1 MTLLRQ
7 KCSCLPHKFVI
18 FQQWETQQMDKLA
31 YKHDWQKIH
40 SVSQRSFIWSF
51 KIPRIETQ
59 QINQFPQTEFLLPSV
74 QIIQVLCIHL
84 KKIGLSG
91 CKPWNQRKLCSCMSL
106 HDKVITQ
113 ELNKIAALPQR
124 GRLKIAFS

>member
-1 MTLLRQ
+1 MTVLRQ

-31 YKHDWQKIH
+31 CKHDWQKIH
-40 SVSQRSFIWSF
+40 SVNQRSFIWSF

-59 QINQFPQTEFLLPSV
+59 QINQFPQPKFLLPSV

-84 KKIGLSG
+84 KKLDLVVVNHEISENCALACLST
-91 CKPWNQRKLCSCMSL
+91 SL
-106 HDKVITQ
+106 ITQ

-124 GRLKIAFS
+124 GRLKITFS

>member
-1 MTLLRQ
+1 MTVLGQ
-7 KCSCLPHKFVI
+7 KCSCLLHKFVI

-40 SVSQRSFIWSF
+40 SVNQRSFIWSF

-59 QINQFPQTEFLLPSV
+59 QINQFPQPKFLLPSV

-84 KKIGLSG
+84 KKLDLVVVNHEISENCALACPST
-91 CKPWNQRKLCSCMSL
+91 SL
-106 HDKVITQ
+106 ITQ